1 MGESKARISLGLD
14 KRKMERHNFYIGGYR
29 IVNIYSARYVGNK
42 ITTWSHA
49 LVMAVVPYRGL
60 EKKNNSDISKVC
72 YLRGP
77 KTTISK
83 VEIDF
88 HQGSYRPRM

>member
-1 MGESKARISLGLD
+1 
-14 KRKMERHNFYIGGYR
+14 MERHNFYIGGYR

-60 EKKNNSDISKVC
+60 EKKKQ
-72 YLRGP
+72 L
-77 KTTISK
+77 
-83 VEIDF
+83 
-88 HQGSYRPRM
+88 